1 MQNLDRDSPMEVTEA
16 FSVTIPMVKNVSV
29 GILPISYKEA
39 VSNDLPKEIML
50 NESME
55 NWNGNVEGDEDEEMV
70 DFIFDSQNL
79 DLNSTWLRR
88 TQCYP
93 LLFSPQ
99 NL

>member
-55 NWNGNVEGDEDEEMV
+55 N
-70 DFIFDSQNL
+70 
-79 DLNSTWLRR
+79 
-88 TQCYP
+88 
-93 LLFSPQ
+93 
-99 NL
+99 